1 MPFERTIIP
10 RDIEGFNLYIN
21 QTNDYL
27 ILGSPTNA
35 VRFGWTAQN
44 LSDWQDFRTDW
55 EPLYFSYSDKKGGY
69 TTAIKTKLETI
80 IANAVIYDRENKLIL
95 KVKATVGLTVDDCTI
110 FRIPQSYASPQ
121 MIKLPGTSIADKNKT
136 IATLEGVYPRLLPT
150 IGGFVKV
157 ECFLEIAESGRAHK
171 PEGYDL
177 VEYAVAVFY
186 RGTTNLPTAA
196 TDTRLTVVHSSKATF
211 VLQTATMTSNL
222 PALAEDAIEPSK
234 IAIFFF
240 RWAKSKHP
248 NLDGPWSGPFKT
260 PLL

>member
-1 MPFERTIIP
+1 MPYERAIIP
-10 RDIEGFNLYIN
+10 RDIEGFNLYIT
-21 QTNDYL
+21 QTNAHL
-27 ILGSPTNA
+27 ILGVPTNA
-35 VRFGWTAQN
+35 VLYGWTAQN
-44 LSDWQDFRTDW
+44 LSDWQNFQNEW
-55 EPLYFSYSDKKGGY
+55 EPLFFSYSDKKGGY
-69 TTAIKTKLETI
+69 TTAIKTKLEGI

-95 KVKATVGLTVDDCTI
+95 KVKATVGLTVDDCII

-121 MIKLPGTSIADKNKT
+121 MIKLQDTSKADKNKA

-150 IGGFVKV
+150 IGGFVKA
-157 ECFLEIAESGRAHK
+157 ECFLEITESGRAHK

-186 RGTTNLPTAA
+186 RGTANLPTAA
-196 TDTRLTVVHSSKATF
+196 TDTRLTVTHSSKATF
-211 VLQTATMTSNL
+211 VLQTANMTTNL
-222 PALAEDAIEPSK
+222 PALAADAVEPSR

-248 NLDGPWSGPFKT
+248 ELDGPWSGPFST